1 MEFEAT
7 DIYSGGQSR
16 MKVASAQETVILC
29 TSLDIDAHDCDDS
42 VALAY
47 NGARDEH
54 TTKLSDSE
62 PWI

>member
-29 TSLDIDAHDCDDS
+29 TSLDIDAQDFDGP
-42 VALAY
+42 VVLAY
-47 NGARDEH
+47 NGSRDEH
-54 TTKLSDSE
+54 TTKLSNPE
-62 PWI
+62 P